1 MTTSTKKHLQGEK
14 GEQGEDTGE
23 AVNWQAEPGGK
34 DLHLHLICQGF
45 TLVKL

>member
-14 GEQGEDTGE
+14 GEQEDTRE
-23 AVNWQAEPGGK
+23 AVNWQAQPEGK